1 MTDATMMHYPLTT
14 NHIVKRAAKLFP
26 HVEIVSQMPDKSLK
40 RHDYASVYARSKSLA
55 KALIEAG
62 LKPGERVATLMWNH
76 HAHLEAYYGVPMA
89 GGVYHTLNLRLSPA
103 DIAYIANHAEDRFLI
118 VDDTLLKLLA
128 QFKDQ
133 VNFEKIFV
141 VAMTGAAVPEGFE
154 DYEALLASAG
164 DVAGWE
170 PPERGEEDAAGMCYT
185 SGTTGRPKG
194 VIYSHRAIVLH
205 SFASALVDT
214 LALSQKDTLLPVV
227 PMFHANAWG
236 LPFTAALVGTKQV
249 HPGPYLD
256 PPSLLDLYVKE
267 RVTVSAG
274 VPTIWIGIQ
283 QSIEREPDRW
293 DYVKPMRMIVGGSA
307 APESMIRTMDTLGME
322 VIHAWGMTETAP
334 LGTVATVKGSLMSA
348 SEDVRYA
355 VRAKQGYPVPFFDV
369 RAVNSDGEV
378 AWDGVSMGELQVRGP
393 WVASSYYANPDAED
407 RWTADGWFCT
417 GDVVTIDAHGYVQ
430 ITDRTKDLIKSG
442 GEWISS
448 IELENTLMGHPSVLE
463 AAVIAVPHPKWVERP
478 LAVVVP
484 RPGQTIDA
492 QALEAFLAQK
502 FNKIWLP
509 DGYVVRDAIPR
520 TSAGKILKSQ
530 LRDELQNYHNS

>member
-530 LRDELQNYHNS
+530 LRDELQNYHNT

>member
-530 LRDELQNYHNS
+530 LRDELQNYHNA

>member
-1 MTDATMMHYPLTT
+1 
-14 NHIVKRAAKLFP
+14 
-26 HVEIVSQMPDKSLK
+26 
-40 RHDYASVYARSKSLA
+40 
-55 KALIEAG
+55 
-62 LKPGERVATLMWNH
+62 
-76 HAHLEAYYGVPMA
+76 
-89 GGVYHTLNLRLSPA
+89 
-103 DIAYIANHAEDRFLI
+103 
-118 VDDTLLKLLA
+118 
-128 QFKDQ
+128 
-133 VNFEKIFV
+133 
-141 VAMTGAAVPEGFE
+141 
-154 DYEALLASAG
+154 
-164 DVAGWE
+164 
-170 PPERGEEDAAGMCYT
+170 
-185 SGTTGRPKG
+185 
-194 VIYSHRAIVLH
+194 
-205 SFASALVDT
+205 
-214 LALSQKDTLLPVV
+214 
-227 PMFHANAWG
+227 
-236 LPFTAALVGTKQV
+236 VGTKQV

-530 LRDELQNYHNS
+530 LRDELQNYHNT

>member
-448 IELENTLMGHPSVLE
+448 IELENYLMGHPSVLE

>member
-448 IELENTLMGHPSVLE
+448 IELENYLMGHPSVLE

-520 TSAGKILKSQ
+520 TSAGKIL
-530 LRDELQNYHNS
+530 